1 MSFNRKDL
9 ADNLA
14 RLSDN
19 AHFRHYVQTLESI
32 YNTRVEQLLNSD
44 HPDEALRGECRT
56 LLNLLRT
63 IHQNKG
69 TTQ

>member
-19 AHFRHYVQTLESI
+19 AHWRHYVSTIESI
-32 YNTRVEQLLNSD
+32 YNTQVEALLNSD

-56 LLNLLRT
+56 LLKLLKT

>member
-9 ADNLA
+9 AENLA

-19 AHFRHYVQTLESI
+19 PHFRHYVQTIQSI
-32 YNTRVEQLLNSD
+32 YNTQVEALLNSD

-56 LLNLLRT
+56 LLKILKT

-69 TTQ
+69 TTK